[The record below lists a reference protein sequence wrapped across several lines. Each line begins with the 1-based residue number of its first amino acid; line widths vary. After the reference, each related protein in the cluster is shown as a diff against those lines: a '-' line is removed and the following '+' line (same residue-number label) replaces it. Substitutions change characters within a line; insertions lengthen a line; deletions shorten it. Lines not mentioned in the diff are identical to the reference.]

1 MRAKHPGSGLAPSG
15 AVLLSPRL
23 ALAGVACCLAAG
35 CGLAHLQTAKT
46 LPRGKTRTTIGDT
59 LITSGLENGR
69 PPQNIAPQV
78 INPLALIPLHLQVRR
93 GITDRIDIGGTLLW
107 GIGIGGDVKV
117 NLLPPEWRAA
127 LAVSG
132 GVGGAVW
139 LNNDGIYVLQVPAT
153 VTGSVEVAPWFTPY
167 AAVGYRALWAWGAD
181 DQTMVGSQ
189 ATSPTGAG
197 EGWVAAF
204 AGVEL
209 RRATGRAVL
218 FEYGRIIPVTHD
230 SGHAYWMAPSNMFS
244 IAFRTG
250 EGPSALER

>member
-1 MRAKHPGSGLAPSG
+1 M
-15 AVLLSPRL
+15 
-23 ALAGVACCLAAG
+23 
-35 CGLAHLQTAKT
+35 
-46 LPRGKTRTTIGDT
+46 
-59 LITSGLENGR
+59 
-69 PPQNIAPQV
+69 
-78 INPLALIPLHLQVRR
+78 
-93 GITDRIDIGGTLLW
+93 
-107 GIGIGGDVKV
+107 KV

-153 VTGSVEVAPWFTPY
+153 LTGSVEVAPWFTPY

-197 EGWVAAF
+197 EGWVAAY

-209 RRATGRAVL
+209 GARAGARCCSNTGASS
-218 FEYGRIIPVTHD
+218 PVTHD
-230 SGHAYWMAPSNMFS
+230 SGHAYWIAPSNLFS